1 MQDCSSLIVRS
12 YPGGPPGSS
21 PEVPTPTP
29 GQIELPTPDVRPH
42 AQWVDNGRRLA
53 VTLGGSSSCPV
64 KPKSLTVVEEDRLT
78 VEIGRSDSAFFGTCT
93 TDVRFTTYEM
103 NVPEGV
109 SRTDPVT
116 VMIGVRKMQ
125 LPVHDAP

>member
-1 MQDCSSLIVRS
+1 
-12 YPGGPPGSS
+12 
-21 PEVPTPTP
+21 
-29 GQIELPTPDVRPH
+29 
-42 AQWVDNGRRLA
+42 
-53 VTLGGSSSCPV
+53 V

-116 VMIGVRKMQ
+116 VMIGFRKIQ
-125 LPVHDAP
+125 LPVRDAP